1 MPTKIWSSIHNLKKM
16 FFFVVFFFFKVWSP
30 LLRRHLF
37 DHLLWSIFQSSF
49 YTLNPRIVNSI
60 HAHRRRSAQVSWL
73 GISFSN
79 RPAVTVSFCKFV
91 VSFFSRP
98 AVIVS
103 FHFPIVQSFFNRPV
117 QKNKDFA
124 IAGIRTI
131 NLRVSRRIL
140 TPGTT
145 MPRLCSL

>member
-1 MPTKIWSSIHNLKKM
+1 MEPPRFDASNS
-16 FFFVVFFFFKVWSP
+16 FF
-30 LLRRHLF
+30 LLAV
-37 DHLLWSIFQSSF
+37 
-49 YTLNPRIVNSI
+49 IVSC
-60 HAHRRRSAQVSWL
+60 RYCF
-73 GISFSN
+73 ISFSN

-145 MPRLCSL
+145 MPRLLNFFFKLESKALASLAFQLLPSIISEKS